1 MGKKRKPKF
10 VSPIKKGQYLLLSYV
25 SQSTPMSLLKCIKP
39 IGIDHMGRGTIIGG
53 NDKGLEYPI
62 WPALINNGKIL
73 TEEEAKLWL
82 LQESMK

>member
-10 VSPIKKGQYLLLSYV
+10 VSPIKKGQYLLTNPSYFSKEV
-25 SQSTPMSLLKCIKP
+25 CLLKCIKP
-39 IGIDHMGRGTIIGG
+39 LGRDHAGEGINVQYPT
-53 NDKGLEYPI
+53 DKWGHSI
-62 WPALINNGKIL
+62 WKRLVKEGKVL